1 MKVGTLPASGM
12 NASVDDLYR
21 NHGSAALRLAY
32 LLSGDRAGAEDIVQ
46 DAFTRILGRLRGIR
60 DPEALG
66 AYLNRTIVNLA
77 KNHHRT
83 QGRLRGFLS
92 SSAASTPDV
101 SFMPDVEERDDL
113 HRELLTLPYRQR
125 AALVLRYCE
134 DLPETFVAEAL
145 GTSPKAVRSLVGRG
159 LTTLRSSNGKVRDG

>member
-1 MKVGTLPASGM
+1 MHSRSIDSAIE
-12 NASVDDLYR
+12 DLYR
-21 NHGSAALRLAY
+21 THGAAALRRAY
-32 LLSGDRAGAEDIVQ
+32 LLSGDEGGAEDIVQ

-66 AYLNRTIVNLA
+66 GYLNRTIVNLA

-83 QGRLRGFLS
+83 RGRLRAFLTSVS
-92 SSAASTPDV
+92 SSTPSV
-101 SFMPDVEERDDL
+101 SFLPDVEERDQL

-134 DLPETFVAEAL
+134 DLPETEVVIAL
-145 GTSPKAVRSLVGRG
+145 GTSPKAVRSLVTRG
-159 LTTLRSSNGKVRDG
+159 LTTLRSSNGKANDG

>member
-1 MKVGTLPASGM
+1 M
-12 NASVDDLYR
+12 NAAIDDLYR
-21 NHGSAALRLAY
+21 NHGPAALRLAY

-46 DAFTRILGRLRGIR
+46 DAFTRILGRLRRIR

-83 QGRLRGFLS
+83 QGRLRSFLS
-92 SSAASTPDV
+92 SSAASTPEM
-101 SFMPDVEERDDL
+101 SFMPDVEKREDL
-113 HRELLTLPYRQR
+113 HRDLLTLPYRQR

-134 DLPETFVAEAL
+134 DLPETDVADAL

-159 LTTLRSSNGKVRDG
+159 LTTLRSSNGKVSDG